1 MKIDFKKLQEIGAF
15 VGAPVEKTIKW
26 TLAREDGTT
35 EDFEGVVYIRRNS
48 CATFERDIKAH
59 MAGQEAAATKISTNV
74 CDENGNPILTYEQA
88 LDLAEPLAAALLAK
102 IIEVNAPK
110 NSNPPTNSGTNSSSQ
125 ASAGEQSQ
133 KRNET

>member
-15 VGAPVEKTIKW
+15 VGAPVEKTINW
-26 TLAREDGTT
+26 TLTKDDGAT
-35 EDFEGVVYIRRNS
+35 EDFEGIVYIRRNS

-59 MAGQEAAATKISTNV
+59 MAGQEASATKISTNV

-88 LDLAEPLAAALLAK
+88 LDLAEPLAAALLSK

-125 ASAGEQSQ
+125 ASAGNQSR
-133 KRNET
+133 KPKET